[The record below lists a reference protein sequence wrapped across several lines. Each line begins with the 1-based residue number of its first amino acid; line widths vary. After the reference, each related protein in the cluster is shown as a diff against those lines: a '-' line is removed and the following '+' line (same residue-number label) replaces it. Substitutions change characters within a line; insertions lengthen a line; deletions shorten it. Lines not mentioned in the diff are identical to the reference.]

1 MAPSVGLALEGRG
14 KEHSDVWRGG
24 VEGFISPRF
33 LFGEEGEVQCSPKR
47 AGRVLRSRGRD
58 SDPEADTG
66 RQLS

>member
-1 MAPSVGLALEGRG
+1 MFGVGE
-14 KEHSDVWRGG
+14 
-24 VEGFISPRF
+24 FISPRF

-58 SDPEADTG
+58 SDPLRQTVINGTG